1 MIGENG
7 KGKAR
12 KIKYPVNYKLKLIMD
27 NSIPK
32 SVNIKNVS
40 DKLEELKIKF
50 GSFSSVLSKN
60 ETYISLTVQV
70 RIISDAQFR
79 ILYIELKNIEGLK
92 TAI

>member
-1 MIGENG
+1 MIGGNG

-40 DKLEELKIKF
+40 DKLEELKIDY

-70 RIISDAQFR
+70 RITSDAQFR